1 MQNQID
7 KVQSTNYQTPQL
19 KLRSSLI
26 EVAKTSEERTF
37 VNSISH
43 LTILETSQR
52 GKEFWDKLIDILAK
66 WRWMS
71 GINTNN
77 QNENDLAKE
86 LTLLASFV
94 FENYQNITYEEIS
107 LAINLSLTN
116 KLDCDV
122 RTFNSFSPMYV
133 SRILNAYQEYKRG
146 LYNDLMRKKETFD
159 NKLLMEKKPTPKE
172 KMDGVID
179 LIRYFYEEY
188 KEKGIIN
195 DHFNTLYN
203 FFRRTNKLNPS
214 KEVVNEALEYA
225 KIKVVEHNNE
235 FGDFVYGKEKPN
247 KENLEKK
254 YARNYCVQKLFDNIN
269 IDEFIK
275 TIKIEEFE

>member
-1 MQNQID
+1 
-7 KVQSTNYQTPQL
+7 
-19 KLRSSLI
+19 
-26 EVAKTSEERTF
+26 
-37 VNSISH
+37 
-43 LTILETSQR
+43 
-52 GKEFWDKLIDILAK
+52 
-66 WRWMS
+66 MS

-146 LYNDLMRKKETFD
+146 LYNDLMRKKETLD

-179 LIRYFYEEY
+179 LIRYFYEGY
-188 KEKGIIN
+188 KDKGIIN